1 MKTTTLF
8 TYPWDLHD
16 EGVDRA
22 LDFIVE
28 KAGFNSLCL
37 ALSYHIATY
46 FLPHNPRRK
55 IYYGDHGA
63 LYFQPQQG
71 LYASTAL
78 KPQVSPVVGGDD
90 YMEKIRQGT
99 SERGIEFCAWI
110 VYFYNHHLARS
121 NPGCAKVDVFGNPY
135 LSLLCPANPD
145 VRAYALAL
153 THDIVSN
160 FRPQAVNLESLSY
173 RHFDYGFL
181 NPKIL
186 VEMTPLQ
193 KFLMG
198 LCFCPHCVHAA
209 NEIGMDGTR
218 CKQLVAECLEESLP
232 RDPHPNEMKPLS
244 DELLDDQFGGEL
256 RKYLEAR
263 SEVAISL
270 FKEIVTVIR
279 SYGDIKI
286 QMCLPKSQSGNVTG
300 LPSSEVHSLL
310 DRTFES
316 PPLEVSQWDR
326 YFREKKDILPSGI
339 KFLPQIEP
347 DNLKS
352 ESETTALI
360 KVCQSSEF
368 CDGLAFYN
376 YGLARKQHL
385 QWIGSGLALT

>member
-1 MKTTTLF
+1 MKTVSLF

-22 LDFIVE
+22 LDFITE
-28 KAGFNSLCL
+28 KAGFNSICL

-63 LYFQPQQG
+63 LYFQPQTE
-71 LYASTAL
+71 LFANTAL
-78 KPQVSPVVGGDD
+78 NPQVSPVVGGDD

-99 SERGIEFCAWI
+99 SERQIEFCAWI
-110 VYFYNHHLARS
+110 VYFFNHHLARTF
-121 NPGCAKVDVFGNPY
+121 PGCAKVDVFGNPY

-145 VRAYALAL
+145 VRAYAVAL

-173 RHFDYGFL
+173 KHFDYGFL
-181 NPKIL
+181 NSKIL

-198 LCFCPHCVHAA
+198 LCFCPHCLQAA
-209 NEIGMDGTR
+209 NETGMDGAQFKR
-218 CKQLVAECLEESLP
+218 WIADYLEESLP
-232 RDPHPNEMKPLS
+232 RDPRPDERGPLS
-244 DELLDDQFGGEL
+244 DELLDGFLGGEL

-263 SEVAISL
+263 SKITLTL

-286 QMCLPKSQSGNVTG
+286 QMGMTQFCSSNETG
-300 LPSSEVHSLL
+300 LPAGEIYSTL
-310 DRTFES
+310 DRTFDS
-316 PPLEVSQWDR
+316 PPFEVSQWDR
-326 YFREKKDILPSGI
+326 FIRDKKDILPQGME
-339 KFLPQIEP
+339 FFPQIQP
-347 DNLKS
+347 DHLKS
-352 ESETTALI
+352 ESETAAMI
-360 KVCQSSEF
+360 KVCQSSEY

-385 QWIGSGLALT
+385 EWIGSGLALI